1 MSIVDLL
8 VLLGK
13 EALAL
18 GLGDAWDRIRGA
30 AVAQHPEL
38 DTGDIPLEQGTA
50 IRAGDDAAIAAHFT
64 SNR

>member
-1 MSIVDLL
+1 MSIIDLL
-8 VLLGK
+8 ALLGK
-13 EALAL
+13 EALNL

-38 DTGDIPLEQGTA
+38 DTGEIPSEQGTA
-50 IRAGDDAAIAAHFT
+50 IRAGDDDAIDAHFA